1 MSTLWQQNKRIVDD
15 YIQNITY
22 VRKVSEHTITSYVQH
37 LSHFIAFIGDQGIFI
52 LDVTP
57 VIARKYV
64 ATLIE
69 KRAEKATINSYLASI
84 KSLYRYVMKNDM
96 IKTNPFIS
104 IQGNPRVRKL
114 PSYLTLVEVQRL
126 LSIEPHDLIS
136 MRDMTLFHIF
146 YATGC
151 RMSEVLHMNYSDV
164 DEGEKRIRVKGKGN
178 NMRYVFLTPIAF
190 AHYIRLKEQRDAWLQ
205 THPIKELSDKDAIF
219 LSVGGK
225 RLSPSTL
232 HSIFDTYRVKLGLK
246 GRFTPHMLRH
256 SFATHLMNNDSPI
269 QLVSELLGHAS
280 LSTTQIYTHITTKR
294 LIDVYNNSHPHG
306 RKKNGNTRNDNHS
319 GETGQ

>member
-1 MSTLWQQNKRIVDD
+1 MSHYEEHLVVIEE
-15 YIQNITY
+15 YINYLSY
-22 VRKVSEHTITSYVQH
+22 VRKISTHTIISYRHH
-37 LSHFIAFIGDQGIFI
+37 LTHFASFVEKNEIS
-52 LDVTP
+52 LKDVSSLE
-57 VIARKYV
+57 ARRYV
-64 ATLIE
+64 STLIA
-69 KRAEKATINSYLASI
+69 KRYEKATINSYLASL
-84 KSLYRYVMKNDM
+84 KSFYRYLLKKEVVT
-96 IKTNPFIS
+96 INPFVS

-114 PSYLTLVEVQRL
+114 PSYLTLDEVHRL

-136 MRDMTLFHIF
+136 MRDMNIFHFF
-146 YATGC
+146 YSTGC
-151 RMSEVLHMNYSDV
+151 RMSELLNMNYSDV
-164 DEGEKRIRVKGKGN
+164 DTHEMRIEVVGKGN
-178 NMRYVFLTPIAF
+178 KRRFVFLTPLAYSF
-190 AHYIRLKEQRDAWLQ
+190 FIRLKGQRDAWLYRY
-205 THPIKELSDKDAIF
+205 PLKDKKDSDAIF

-232 HSIFDTYRVKLGLK
+232 HSIFDMYRTKLGLV

-256 SFATHLMNNDSPI
+256 SFATHLMNNESPI

-306 RKKNGNTRNDNHS
+306 RKKDGNTRNDNHS